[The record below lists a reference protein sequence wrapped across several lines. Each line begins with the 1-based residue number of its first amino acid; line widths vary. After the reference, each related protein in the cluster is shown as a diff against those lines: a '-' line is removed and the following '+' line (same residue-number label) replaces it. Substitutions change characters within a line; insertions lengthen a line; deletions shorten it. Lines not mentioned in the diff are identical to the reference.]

1 MKKLFRTVLEQVLP
15 TLSVR
20 RANKYLAQKINSE
33 DSQSNVSYM
42 DNIDEMF
49 QRIVSE
55 WLKVFH
61 KETSG

>member
-33 DSQSNVSYM
+33 DRLISA
-42 DNIDEMF
+42 
-49 QRIVSE
+49 R
-55 WLKVFH
+55 
-61 KETSG
+61 